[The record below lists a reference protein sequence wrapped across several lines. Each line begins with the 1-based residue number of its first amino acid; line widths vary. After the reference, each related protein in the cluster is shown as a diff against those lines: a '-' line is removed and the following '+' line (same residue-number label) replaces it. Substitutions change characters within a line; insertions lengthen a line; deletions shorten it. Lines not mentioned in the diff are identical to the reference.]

1 MGTKETNGRAKST
14 FVILSIALTLALTSC
29 HISHVS
35 DSARIPYSELREG
48 DLAFRCGRGFLSRAI
63 VSAEDSVRYSH
74 VGLVFQEDSVWMVV
88 HAVPG
93 EPDFEGDFDR
103 VKAERIESFFAS
115 ERATRGELL
124 RPSNDLTTEKLEAM
138 KLKAISMVRDS
149 LRFDS
154 KYDLED
160 HSEVYCTELVY
171 MLYQQAG
178 IDLSEGRRTAVD
190 VPLVHSICL
199 LPEDIYRYSDNISYF
214 KF

>member
-1 MGTKETNGRAKST
+1 MKYQINPELLTRYVLNMCTLEE
-14 FVILSIALTLALTSC
+14 IAVVSLAIKKDEEIRQT
-29 HISHVS
+29 VS
-35 DSARIPYSELREG
+35 LLEEINDRGQLRCEDGDVPMASSAAASEGNLC
-48 DLAFRCGRGFLSRAI
+48 D
-63 VSAEDSVRYSH
+63 
-74 VGLVFQEDSVWMVV
+74 
-88 HAVPG
+88 